1 MNIIEININELT
13 HYENNAK
20 IHTKEQIEQ
29 IKSSIL
35 KFGNNDPIGIW
46 GDKNIIVEGHGRAI
60 ALKELGYET
69 VDCIRLDHLTDEER
83 KAYTLIHNKTTMNTD
98 FDFDKLEEEL
108 MSIQNI
114 DMTEF
119 EFEDELFDEI
129 GKEFSDI
136 PEEVEL
142 EKTSD
147 DGEKININYLQFDGK
162 KIALTDEELIKL
174 NDKYEF
180 YLEIHKTNFG
190 FVNYL
195 LGSEKDEI

>member
-119 EFEDELFDEI
+119 EFEEELFDEI
-129 GKEFSDI
+129 GNEFSDI

-195 LGSEKDEI
+195 LGSEKGEI

>member
-119 EFEDELFDEI
+119 EFEEELFDEI

-142 EKTSD
+142 EKNSD

-162 KIALTDEELIKL
+162 KIALTDGELIKL

>member
-119 EFEDELFDEI
+119 EFEEELFDEI

>member
-1 MNIIEININELT
+1 MDIINIKLKQLERYKNNPRFNEQAVTGVANSIKEFGWKVPIVVDKNYVIVAGDTRYQAAQKLGLEEVPCIIADDLT
-13 HYENNAK
+13 E
-20 IHTKEQIEQ
+20 EQ
-29 IKSSIL
+29 IKAFRL
-35 KFGNNDPIGIW
+35 ADNKVG
-46 GDKNIIVEGHGRAI
+46 EI
-60 ALKELGYET
+60 AEW
-69 VDCIRLDHLTDEER
+69 
-83 KAYTLIHNKTTMNTD
+83 D
-98 FDFDKLEEEL
+98 FTKLEEEL

-119 EFEDELFDEI
+119 EFEEELFDEI

-190 FVNYL
+190 FINYL